1 MEQSS
6 EKHIED
12 EIDKSKY
19 IFYVRKGKYNKY
31 NINIIRYRKKA

>member
-6 EKHIED
+6 EKQSTE

-19 IFYVRKGKYNKY
+19 IFYVRKGKHNKF